1 MILMAGCAGSNFQ
14 TTTAALTEI
23 ADITAADA
31 TGTAEDAEKEV
42 EDAGTDKDSVP
53 EGALVIVKQG
63 TFSSGVTVTDPVEGE
78 YDETRNRLDSTRAGN
93 TAHVD
98 HANVLY

>member
-1 MILMAGCAGSNFQ
+1 MAGCAGSNFQ
-14 TTTAALTEI
+14 TTTAALTAI

>member
-1 MILMAGCAGSNFQ
+1 MAGCAGSNFQ

-23 ADITAADA
+23 ADITAAADA
-31 TGTAEDAEKEV
+31 TGTAEAAEKEV
-42 EDAGTDKDSVP
+42 EDAGADKASVP

-63 TFSSGVTVTDPVEGE
+63 MFSSGVTVTDPVEGE